1 MHITWYHLYFM
12 FFNKINQFNMKKT
25 CKICDRLVPSI
36 EDEFCCAGCSAVF
49 SIIEKLNL
57 EGSERDE
64 RIKML
69 LEGVFGGTDVDVCSE
84 DIENAE
90 KTLE

>member
-1 MHITWYHLYFM
+1 
-12 FFNKINQFNMKKT
+12 MKKT

-69 LEGVFGGTDVDVCSE
+69 LEGVFPGGNDVDVCSE
-84 DIENAE
+84 DIENPE
-90 KTLE
+90 KRKL

>member
-1 MHITWYHLYFM
+1 
-12 FFNKINQFNMKKT
+12 MKKT

-69 LEGVFGGTDVDVCSE
+69 LEESFLEVMTLMFAQK
-84 DIENAE
+84 ILKIQKK